1 MRSTLHVVASAC
13 FLTVV
18 AGLPTG
24 VLARCT
30 DLAAVC
36 AARDK
41 AEIQCPCA
49 AATNH
54 GVYVRCVRGVAKAEA
69 DALRLP
75 RECKASVVRC
85 ASRSTC
91 GRPAS
96 VTCCRLAN
104 PGQPH
109 CSVKRSATNC
119 KPPATIGTKPSCCD
133 ACASNNCPTT
143 TTTTSTTSTTATTT
157 TTIPSN
163 CGNGHID
170 PGEACDGS
178 DLGGVS
184 CPGGSAGGAFVA
196 CNPDCTLDC
205 SPCPG
210 GGCEGVFEPL
220 VAGPP
225 LPETYQR
232 DAARRADERL
242 REEHLLRHSG
252 LHGADL
258 QHPDPRWP
266 LRTGGPGRV
275 RRRRRQHV
283 APPDGGQRSGQ
294 ARRHERSRAGLH
306 VRKRR

>member
-54 GVYVRCVRGVAKAEA
+54 GFY
-69 DALRLP
+69 
-75 RECKASVVRC
+75 VRC

-91 GRPAS
+91 GRPGY
-96 VTCCRLAN
+96 VTCCRLDN
-104 PGQPH
+104 LGQPH

-196 CNPDCTLDC
+196 CNPDCTLD
-205 SPCPG
+205 
-210 GGCEGVFEPL
+210 
-220 VAGPP
+220 
-225 LPETYQR
+225 
-232 DAARRADERL
+232 
-242 REEHLLRHSG
+242 
-252 LHGADL
+252 
-258 QHPDPRWP
+258 
-266 LRTGGPGRV
+266 
-275 RRRRRQHV
+275 
-283 APPDGGQRSGQ
+283 
-294 ARRHERSRAGLH
+294 
-306 VRKRR
+306 

>member
-41 AEIQCPCA
+41 AEIQCPWA

-54 GVYVRCVRGVAKAEA
+54 GFYVRCVRGVAKAEA

-91 GRPAS
+91 GRPGY
-96 VTCCRLAN
+96 VTCCRLDN
-104 PGQPH
+104 LGQPH

-133 ACASNNCPTT
+133 ACASNNCPR
-143 TTTTSTTSTTATTT
+143 S
-157 TTIPSN
+157 
-163 CGNGHID
+163 
-170 PGEACDGS
+170 E
-178 DLGGVS
+178 
-184 CPGGSAGGAFVA
+184 
-196 CNPDCTLDC
+196 
-205 SPCPG
+205 
-210 GGCEGVFEPL
+210 E
-220 VAGPP
+220 
-225 LPETYQR
+225 
-232 DAARRADERL
+232 RRVGKEC
-242 REEHLLRHSG
+242 
-252 LHGADL
+252 
-258 QHPDPRWP
+258 
-266 LRTGGPGRV
+266 
-275 RRRRRQHV
+275 
-283 APPDGGQRSGQ
+283 
-294 ARRHERSRAGLH
+294 RSRETAYEIT
-306 VRKRR
+306 V